1 MICCLLALLAALPGV
16 PLIRRLQ
23 AERGARGNCVSICTA
38 GLRRDVAFAVATAGI
53 IIAVTATT
61 LSIHR
66 LNHTPS
72 LRAWGPICSALDRIS
87 PASSRDPRMAAS
99 YR

>member
-1 MICCLLALLAALPGV
+1 MICCLLVLLAALPGV
-16 PLIRRLQ
+16 SLIRRLQ
-23 AERGARGNCVSICTA
+23 AERGARANCVSICTA
-38 GLRRDVAFAVATAGI
+38 GLRRDIVFAVAAASLI
-53 IIAVTATT
+53 VVITATT

-66 LNHTPS
+66 LNLTPS

-87 PASSRDPRMAAS
+87 PASSRDARVATS

>member
-1 MICCLLALLAALPGV
+1 M
-16 PLIRRLQ
+16 
-23 AERGARGNCVSICTA
+23 SICTV
-38 GLRRDVAFAVATAGI
+38 GLRRDIAFAVAIAGI
-53 IIAVTATT
+53 IIVVMATA

-66 LNHTPS
+66 LNHTAS

-87 PASSRDPRMAAS
+87 PASSRDARGAAS

>member
-16 PLIRRLQ
+16 ALIRRLK
-23 AERGARGNCVSICTA
+23 AGRGSRAHCVQVCTA
-38 GLRRDVAFAVATAGI
+38 GLRRDIVFAVAAASLI
-53 IIAVTATT
+53 VVITATT
-61 LSIHR
+61 LPIHT

-72 LRAWGPICSALDRIS
+72 PRAWEPICSALGRIS
-87 PASSRDPRMAAS
+87 PASSRDLRQAAS

>member
-16 PLIRRLQ
+16 SLIRRLQ
-23 AERGARGNCVSICTA
+23 TGRMTDGHCAPTCTV
-38 GLRRDVAFAVATAGI
+38 GLRRDVVIAMATAGI
-53 IIAVTATT
+53 IIAVTATA

-66 LNHTPS
+66 LNHSAS

-87 PASSRDPRMAAS
+87 PASSRDALMADS